1 MAFECVKKA
10 LQPFL
15 TGVIVLVSAEKI
27 QLSYA
32 VSFYKMICYHLYLA
46 TIVGHYAVAVGVI
59 VLLSDCQHRYILFYC
74 TFNSMPYHFF
84 TVAQIKRCNDEHIN
98 NIVVR
103 QTEDVGLAYIMRRT
117 LVVAG
122 TAVEDMY
129 IYKIVAEYFTKAL

>member
-1 MAFECVKKA
+1 
-10 LQPFL
+10 
-15 TGVIVLVSAEKI
+15 
-27 QLSYA
+27 
-32 VSFYKMICYHLYLA
+32 
-46 TIVGHYAVAVGVI
+46 
-59 VLLSDCQHRYILFYC
+59 
-74 TFNSMPYHFF
+74 MPYHFF